1 MPVELEGAV
10 QLRLALKRFAPDLSK
25 QTQIEMAAALKTVT
39 SVARGFVPSDN
50 QVLSGWTKNIS
61 GAENLVYRPFPKF
74 NSVQA
79 KAGITY
85 STSPSK
91 PNKNG
96 FVALA
101 RILNKSAA
109 GAIYETAGRKNPQG
123 QPNYQRKSLVYRT
136 TGEYYKQGAY
146 QLNYLVEPAGGDR
159 KGYNNSANPNAG
171 KQFISNLNSSG
182 QLVNARPKGMV
193 GRPTTKE
200 TGRLIY
206 RAWAEDNGRANAA
219 VIKALETSAANFYE
233 LTKGAA

>member
-10 QLRLALKRFAPDLSK
+10 QLRVALKRFAPDLSK
-25 QTQIEMAAALKTVT
+25 ETQTQMAAALKTVT
-39 SVARGFVPSDN
+39 TVARGYVPNDG
-50 QVLSGWTKNIS
+50 QVLSGWAKTSS
-61 GAENLVYRPFPKF
+61 GTENLTYRPFPKF
-74 NSVQA
+74 NSMQA

-123 QPNYQRKSLVYRT
+123 QPNYKPASVVYRT
-136 TGEYYKQGAY
+136 GDGPGDFTIRYYQERDNS
-146 QLNYLVEPAGGDR
+146 QR
-159 KGYNNSANPNAG
+159 KGYNNSLNPNAG
-171 KQFISNLNSSG
+171 KQFIENLNSTG
-182 QLVNARPKGMV
+182 QLVNARPKGLV
-193 GRPTTKE
+193 GAPGRKL
-200 TGRLIY
+200 TGRLIF

-219 VIKALETSAANFYE
+219 VIKALENASKMFYE
-233 LTKGAA
+233 HTRRAA

>member
-10 QLRLALKRFAPDLSK
+10 QLRLALKRFEPDLSK
-25 QTQIEMAAALKTVT
+25 QTQTEMATALKTVT
-39 SVARGFVPSDN
+39 QVARGFVPNDG
-50 QVLSGWTKNIS
+50 QVLSGWTKNLS
-61 GAENLVYRPFPKF
+61 GAENFVYRPFPKF

-85 STSPSK
+85 STTPSK

-101 RILNKSAA
+101 RILNKSAG

-123 QPNYQRKSLVYRT
+123 QPVLERKGLIYRT
-136 TGEYYKQGAY
+136 GSNGPGDFQINYYVPP
-146 QLNYLVEPAGGDR
+146 NTDR
-159 KGYNNSANPNAG
+159 KGYNNSLNPKAG
-171 KQFISNLNSSG
+171 KQFIDNLNSTG

-193 GRPTTKE
+193 GRPTTKQ
-200 TGRLIY
+200 TGRLIF

-219 VIKALETSAANFYE
+219 VIKAMEKSAALFYE
-233 LTKGAA
+233 QTRRAA

>member
-10 QLRLALKRFAPDLSK
+10 QLRVALKRFAPDLAK
-25 QTQIEMAAALKTVT
+25 ETQTEMGAALKTVT
-39 SVARGFVPSDN
+39 QVARGFVPSDG

-61 GAENLVYRPFPKF
+61 GIENLNYRPFPKF

-85 STSPSK
+85 STAPSK

-101 RILNKSAA
+101 RILNKSAG

-123 QPNYQRKSLVYRT
+123 QPAVERRGLVYRT
-136 TGEYYKQGAY
+136 GSNGPGDFQINYYLSPSGH
-146 QLNYLVEPAGGDR
+146 R
-159 KGYNNSANPNAG
+159 KGYNNSLNPDAG
-171 KQFISNLNSSG
+171 KQFIDNLNSTG

-193 GRPTTKE
+193 GRPTTKQ
-200 TGRLIY
+200 TGRLIF

-219 VIKALETSAANFYE
+219 VIKAIEKSAAMFYE
-233 LTKGAA
+233 NTRRAA

>member
-10 QLRLALKRFAPDLSK
+10 QLRIALKRFAPDLSK
-25 QTQIEMAAALKTVT
+25 QTQIEMATALKTVT
-39 SVARGFVPSDN
+39 QVARGFVPNDG
-50 QVLSGWTKNIS
+50 QVLSGWTKSLS
-61 GAENLVYRPFPKF
+61 GAENFVYRPFPKF
-74 NSVQA
+74 SSVLA

-91 PNKNG
+91 PNRNG

-101 RILNKSAA
+101 RILNKSAG

-123 QPNYQRKSLVYRT
+123 QPSVERKGLVYRT
-136 TGEYYKQGAY
+136 GSNGPGDFQINYY
-146 QLNYLVEPAGGDR
+146 LPPAAKG
-159 KGYNNSANPNAG
+159 KGYNNSANPKAG
-171 KQFISNLNSSG
+171 KQFIDNLNSTG

-233 LTKGAA
+233 LTKRAA

>member
-10 QLRLALKRFAPDLSK
+10 QLRIALKRFAPDLSK
-25 QTQIEMAAALKTVT
+25 QTQIEMGTALKTVT
-39 SVARGFVPSDN
+39 QVARGFVPNDG
-50 QVLSGWTKNIS
+50 QVLSGWTKSLS
-61 GAENLVYRPFPKF
+61 GAENFVYRPFPKF
-74 NSVQA
+74 SSVLA

-85 STSPSK
+85 STSPSR

-101 RILNKSAA
+101 RILNKSAG

-123 QPNYQRKSLVYRT
+123 QPSVERKGLVYRT
-136 TGEYYKQGAY
+136 GSNGPGDFQINYY
-146 QLNYLVEPAGGDR
+146 LPPAAKG
-159 KGYNNSANPNAG
+159 KGYNNSANPKAG
-171 KQFISNLNSSG
+171 KQFIDNLNSTG

-233 LTKGAA
+233 LTKRAA

>member
-10 QLRLALKRFAPDLSK
+10 QLRVALKRFAPDLSK
-25 QTQIEMAAALKTVT
+25 ETQTQMAAALKTVT
-39 SVARGFVPSDN
+39 TVARGYVPNDG
-50 QVLSGWTKNIS
+50 QVLSGWAKTSS
-61 GAENLVYRPFPKF
+61 GGENLTYRPFPKF
-74 NSVQA
+74 NAMQA

-123 QPNYQRKSLVYRT
+123 QPNYKPASVVYRT
-136 TGEYYKQGAY
+136 GDGPGDFTIRYYQEKDNSQ
-146 QLNYLVEPAGGDR
+146 R
-159 KGYNNSANPNAG
+159 KGYNNSLNPNAG
-171 KQFISNLNSSG
+171 KQFIDNLNSTG
-182 QLVNARPKGMV
+182 QLVNARPKGLV
-193 GRPTTKE
+193 GSPGRKL
-200 TGRLIY
+200 TGRLIF

-219 VIKALETSAANFYE
+219 VIKALEKASEMFYE
-233 LTKGAA
+233 HTRRAA

>member
-25 QTQIEMAAALKTVT
+25 QTQIEMAAVLKTVT
-39 SVARGFVPSDN
+39 TVARGFVPSDG
-50 QVLSGWTKNIS
+50 QVLSGWTKNLS

-91 PNKNG
+91 PNRNG

-101 RILNKSAA
+101 RILNKSAG

-123 QPNYQRKSLVYRT
+123 QPNYERKGLVYRT
-136 TGEYYKQGAY
+136 GSNGPGDFQINYY
-146 QLNYLVEPAGGDR
+146 LPPAGGDR
-159 KGYNNSANPNAG
+159 KGYNNSNNPKAG
-171 KQFISNLNSSG
+171 KQFIDNLNSTG

-219 VIKALETSAANFYE
+219 IIKALETSAANFYE
-233 LTKGAA
+233 LTKRAA

>member
-10 QLRLALKRFAPDLSK
+10 QLRIALKRFAPDLSK
-25 QTQIEMAAALKTVT
+25 QTQIEMATALKTVT
-39 SVARGFVPSDN
+39 QVARGFVPSDG
-50 QVLSGWTKNIS
+50 QVLSGWTKNLS

-85 STSPSK
+85 STSPSR
-91 PNKNG
+91 PNRNG

-101 RILNKSAA
+101 RILNKSAG

-123 QPNYQRKSLVYRT
+123 QPSVERKGLVYRT
-136 TGEYYKQGAY
+136 GSNGPGDFQINYY
-146 QLNYLVEPAGGDR
+146 LPPAAKG
-159 KGYNNSANPNAG
+159 KGYNNSANPKAG
-171 KQFISNLNSSG
+171 KQFIDNLNSTG

-233 LTKGAA
+233 LTKRAA

>member
-10 QLRLALKRFAPDLSK
+10 QLRVALKRFAPDLSK
-25 QTQIEMAAALKTVT
+25 ETQTQMGAALKTVT
-39 SVARGFVPSDN
+39 TVARGYVPNDG
-50 QVLSGWTKNIS
+50 QVLSGWSKTSS
-61 GAENLVYRPFPKF
+61 GGENLTYRPFPKF
-74 NSVQA
+74 NAMQA

-123 QPNYQRKSLVYRT
+123 QPNYKPASVVYRT
-136 TGEYYKQGAY
+136 GDGPGDFTIRYYQEKDNAQ
-146 QLNYLVEPAGGDR
+146 R
-159 KGYNNSANPNAG
+159 KGYNNSLNPNAG
-171 KQFISNLNSSG
+171 KQFIENLNSTG
-182 QLVNARPKGMV
+182 QLVNARPKGLV
-193 GRPTTKE
+193 GAPGRKL
-200 TGRLIY
+200 TGRLIF

-219 VIKALETSAANFYE
+219 VIKALENASKMFYE
-233 LTKGAA
+233 HTRRAA